1 MAAVRRYFALF
12 VREELLKK
20 LLGQG

>member
-1 MAAVRRYFALF
+1 MAAVRRYFALL